1 MGLTRRQAEIAVFA
15 TQGLSNR
22 EIADRL
28 FITEQTVKDHLHD
41 VFNHLKITRRSELTV
56 KVLALC
62 PETSVAGEK

>member
-1 MGLTRRQAEIAVFA
+1 
-15 TQGLSNR
+15 LSNR